1 MYSNCGIKIFVSI
14 LAMWPLL
21 IINFSKSKQRRA
33 HLNISEVFKQFISL
47 VPDNQS
53 GRKPAQSSGFDPHH
67 NISSRKSIGQIV
79 SWLIVWH
86 STFDFNFYSRCCAV
100 YFDQFTF
107 GISQCQCESEE
118 VLAHVRGIFYYPSGT
133 SINNSIKKRKLALE
147 WTKSDMFCYKQ

>member
-1 MYSNCGIKIFVSI
+1 MLVQGKYSWS
-14 LAMWPLL
+14 L
-21 IINFSKSKQRRA
+21 IFSKKRA
-33 HLNISEVFKQFISL
+33 TSTNFLQKFKNSYLWICL
-47 VPDNQS
+47 DPDHRS

-67 NISSRKSIGQIV
+67 NISSRKSSIGQIV

-118 VLAHVRGIFYYPSGT
+118 VLARVRGIFYYHSGT
-133 SINNSIKKRKLALE
+133 SINNSIKKLKLALE